1 MHLKNH
7 RKLYEELNS
16 ILEKL
21 LFDIDTY
28 YSKDLVLNSEGMKL
42 LSRAI
47 RIINTL
53 YPQLRFLINEVRAD
67 PTYNVIIKLVSRI
80 KELIEPS

>member
-1 MHLKNH
+1 MYLKNH

-21 LFDIDTY
+21 LFGIDTY

-67 PTYNVIIKLVSRI
+67 PTYNAIIKLVSRI
-80 KELIEPS
+80 KELIEQS

>member
-21 LFDIDTY
+21 LFGIDIY